1 MIIGILTLDFHL
13 PMCHSLKSKRFV
25 IKSLK
30 DRLANKFNVAVAE
43 VDYIDVWQRTQ
54 LAIVTVSREKRRANE
69 ILSKVVNIA
78 GRESEAMLTKTDMQF
93 L

>member
-1 MIIGILTLDFHL
+1 MIIGVVTLDFHL

-25 IKSLK
+25 VKSLK

-43 VDYIDVWQRTQ
+43 VDYADMWQR
-54 LAIVTVSREKRRANE
+54 ARIAVVTVSGEKRRVDE
-69 ILSKVVNIA
+69 ILSKVVLLA
-78 GRESEAMLTKTDMQF
+78 GRESEAILLSTDMQF

>member
-1 MIIGILTLDFHL
+1 MIIGVVTLDFHL

-25 IKSLK
+25 VKSLK

-43 VDYIDVWQRTQ
+43 VDYADMWQR
-54 LAIVTVSREKRRANE
+54 ARIAVVTVSGEKRRVDE
-69 ILSKVVNIA
+69 ILSKVVHMA
-78 GRESEAMLTKTDMQF
+78 ERESEAILLSTDMQF

>member
-13 PMCHSLKSKRFV
+13 PMCRSLKSKRLV

-30 DRLANKFNVAVAE
+30 DRLTNKFNVAVAE
-43 VDYIDVWQRTQ
+43 IDYTDVWQRTQ
-54 LAIVTVSREKRRANE
+54 LAVVTVSGEKRRANE
-69 ILSKVVNIA
+69 ILSKIIHLA
-78 GRESEAMLTKTDMQF
+78 SRESEAMLTRTDMEF

>member
-1 MIIGILTLDFHL
+1 MIIGVVTLDFHL

-25 IKSLK
+25 VKSLK

-43 VDYIDVWQRTQ
+43 VDYEDMWQRVR
-54 LAIVTVSREKRRANE
+54 LAVVTVSGERRRVDE
-69 ILSKVVNIA
+69 ILSKVVSLA
-78 GRESEAMLTKTDMQF
+78 ARESEAILIGTDMQF

>member
-1 MIIGILTLDFHL
+1 MIIGLVTLDFHL

-25 IKSLK
+25 VKSLK

-43 VDYIDVWQRTQ
+43 VDYADMWQR
-54 LAIVTVSREKRRANE
+54 ARIAVVTVSSQKRRVDE
-69 ILSKVVNIA
+69 ILTNVVNMA
-78 GRESEAMLTKTDMQF
+78 GRESEAILINTDMQF